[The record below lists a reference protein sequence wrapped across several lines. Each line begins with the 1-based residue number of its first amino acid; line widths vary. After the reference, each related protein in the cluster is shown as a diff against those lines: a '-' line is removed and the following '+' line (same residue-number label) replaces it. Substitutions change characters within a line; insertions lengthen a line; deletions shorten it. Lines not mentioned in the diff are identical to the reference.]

1 MAFLKYIFALFALS
15 VLVACG
21 GGGGNAGTPTG
32 GATITC
38 TAPLVLLNGV
48 CGTAPATPVATLLS
62 AQLKDAGTGAAV
74 ASVAATAATD
84 IVAVLAATDGKPAP
98 GLLVSVDSS
107 ASTLLTFPA
116 GTSATTDANG
126 VARIR
131 VGRANLFE
139 FGSATLAL
147 TSKSSTLY
155 ASATASLV
163 SRVDPPPL
171 QLELRDAANA
181 VTYTIGSSGLTTLKA
196 NLKFAD
202 GTPVANKRVDI
213 TGDLTKISFPEGSS
227 QLTDA
232 SGAATIKVSRAS
244 ATAGGAGTLSGAAT
258 ISGSSTAGAQV
269 STVVTGTVD
278 YSVGAVVGAA
288 TLALD
293 SLDVGS
299 TSLAAYGTRQISVR
313 AMLGTSVAPSVQVS
327 FSSSCGQISPAVA
340 PTNASGIATASFTA
354 TDAAGTALSTVGC
367 GGKTVDI
374 SVSAVGATVISKSI
388 SVAAAPATNLSFVV
402 PADPTKSRIYLANSG
417 GLTYTTVQFL
427 LSNARGEAL
436 PGQDLTVS
444 LKTLNAGTIPK
455 ATFGTVGNTA
465 PVTLTTDSLGKV
477 SVPVFSGTVPTN
489 VLVNAALVS
498 NPSIQTDSSVVVI
511 ASGRPV
517 QSRVS
522 LVPAKHAIRGFNFDG
537 ATTTVTMSL
546 ADRQGNPVPDGTAV
560 NFVSEAGVMI
570 PPTCV
575 TGAVAGD
582 SQCTVSIRTQNPRNP
597 LRKGYVSILAYTA
610 GEEDFTDA
618 NFNNIYDAG
627 DSFSLISNDLGTAY
641 RDDLATANVSPGTL
655 KLNADATASTVP
667 SMDGTMYVY
676 QPGEFAV
683 PRAAEAGGT
692 TPVPSLG
699 DRVWGAADVR
709 GQVVIVFSTDDF
721 VIGNPSWVQA
731 VDAQWNNAL
740 VSTGL
745 TVSIRD
751 LNGRSVPTGSTIAVA
766 VTDNSPKLPTDGAAV
781 SPLIGNCALVSQ
793 SHTAVPDSLEP
804 LTLSLSLKQ
813 CVSGDQVAITVTTPA
828 SALTYAFSVP

>member
-1 MAFLKYIFALFALS
+1 
-15 VLVACG
+15 
-21 GGGGNAGTPTG
+21 
-32 GATITC
+32 
-38 TAPLVLLNGV
+38 
-48 CGTAPATPVATLLS
+48 
-62 AQLKDAGTGAAV
+62 LKDAGTGAAV

-84 IVAVLAATDGKPAP
+84 IVAVLTTTDGKAAP

-107 ASTLLTFPA
+107 ASTLLIFPA

-131 VGRANLFE
+131 VGRANLYE
-139 FGSATLAL
+139 FGTATLAL
-147 TSKSSTLY
+147 TSKSSALY

-171 QLELRDAANA
+171 QLELRDATNA

-196 NLKFAD
+196 TLKFAD

-213 TGDLTKISFPEGSS
+213 TGDLTKIAFPEGSS

-597 LRKGYVSILAYTA
+597 ARSGYVSILAYAA
-610 GEEDFTDA
+610 GEEDFVDA
-618 NFNNIYDAG
+618 NFNNVYDCG
-627 DSFSLISNDLGTAY
+627 EGFTDLGTAY
-641 RDDLATANVSPGTL
+641 RDDTATLSGPV
-655 KLNADATASTVP
+655 NAFVA
-667 SMDGTMYVY
+667 
-676 QPGEFAV
+676 GEFSV
-683 PRAAEAGGT
+683 PRSASSSSCSAGS
-692 TPVPSLG
+692 TPSPTLG
-699 DRVWGAADVR
+699 DGIWGAADVR

-804 LTLSLSLKQ
+804 LTLTLSLKQ

-828 SALTYAFSVP
+828 NALTYAFSVP